1 MTQFKL
7 GAAIAATVFMGAC
20 TGYVTSTEAAS
31 PEAAASIELYTFDC
45 GKIEISDRGIFA
57 NDGRYDGQASEV
69 ADSCFVV
76 SHPKGNLLWDLGL
89 PAGLIGAEPT
99 QNGVFTPS
107 LEVSL
112 VDQIAAAGIKSID
125 YVAISH
131 HHFDHTG
138 QQEAAAGAKWLVP
151 QAELDFIEN
160 AGPEAGI
167 GDMSGLIGLERT
179 AFTGDYDVFGD
190 GSVVIISLPGH
201 TAGHAGLLVNLAEA
215 GPVMLTGDL
224 YHFRESR
231 TGKAVPAFNF
241 DAPETL
247 KSMKVFEDKVAA
259 LNARVIIQH
268 AAADLADLPKPPEAL
283 K

>member
-1 MTQFKL
+1 
-7 GAAIAATVFMGAC
+7 
-20 TGYVTSTEAAS
+20 
-31 PEAAASIELYTFDC
+31 
-45 GKIEISDRGIFA
+45 
-57 NDGRYDGQASEV
+57 
-69 ADSCFVV
+69 
-76 SHPKGNLLWDLGL
+76 
-89 PAGLIGAEPT
+89 
-99 QNGVFTPS
+99 
-107 LEVSL
+107 
-112 VDQIAAAGIKSID
+112 
-125 YVAISH
+125 
-131 HHFDHTG
+131 
-138 QQEAAAGAKWLVP
+138 
-151 QAELDFIEN
+151 
-160 AGPEAGI
+160 
-167 GDMSGLIGLERT
+167 MSGLMGLERT

-247 KSMKVFEDKVAA
+247 KYMKVFEDKVAA